1 LGFKATSRDRLQSA
15 NTGHS
20 PVSFKPP
27 RSGRWRHE
35 HTLRRAGHYRHEAR
49 AHYPN
54 RINNRQSTKF
64 FASRVPIVPII
75 RFSATASVFDFRRS
89 DEGDLVEDRG
99 VLRTLHGL
107 TYTEESFSDYLL
119 DGSET
124 RELAG
129 LGISGGELKF
139 EFDSQVGG
147 LVAHTEY
154 LAPRFLTETE
164 IEALRGYT
172 VGQWSDGIGSNFF
185 QERMADGLAPQVLI
199 ANEQAVRAEQF
210 D

>member
-1 LGFKATSRDRLQSA
+1 MPT
-15 NTGHS
+15 
-20 PVSFKPP
+20 
-27 RSGRWRHE
+27 
-35 HTLRRAGHYRHEAR
+35 
-49 AHYPN
+49 
-54 RINNRQSTKF
+54 
-64 FASRVPIVPII
+64 I

-139 EFDSQVGG
+139 EFDSQVDG

-154 LAPRFLTETE
+154 LTPRFLTETE

-199 ANEQAVRAEQF
+199 ANEQAVRVERF